1 MLYRFK
7 QRKKLRARGCL
18 TRLLQ
23 ILPWSHGVGKVP
35 TQIIHGIG
43 QTERKIEVKL
53 SPFSSNWFNL
63 RLLYLRNFSWIF
75 IGHDVKVFEMI
86 QTQVRV
92 DYFLWSVTSQS
103 FSQEESLVMMSWQ
116 ISFAWNFPIG
126 SLVRSCKKIAQ
137 LSNCFALAEFYIF
150 VSSEN

>member
-7 QRKKLRARGCL
+7 QWKKLRARGCL

-63 RLLYLRNFSWIF
+63 RLLYFKEFSWIL

-103 FSQEESLVMMSWQ
+103 FSQEESCNDELTDFLRMKFSNRFTRKVMQ
-116 ISFAWNFPIG
+116 
-126 SLVRSCKKIAQ
+126 K
-137 LSNCFALAEFYIF
+137 NCSII
-150 VSSEN
+150 